1 MTAEQQITMKSDSEI
16 LAQLQ
21 VVFDDVFG
29 DDSVPLTAETTSDDI
44 AEWDSVAHVGLIVGT
59 EKAFGI
65 MFEPDEIMEMDNV
78 GALVSAIRA
87 KTKDDA

>member
-1 MTAEQQITMKSDSEI
+1 MKSDAEI

-21 VVFDDVFG
+21 TVFDDVFG
-29 DDSVPLTAETTSDDI
+29 EESVPLTTETTSDDI

-78 GALVSAIRA
+78 GSLVSAIRA
-87 KTKDDA
+87 KTTDGA